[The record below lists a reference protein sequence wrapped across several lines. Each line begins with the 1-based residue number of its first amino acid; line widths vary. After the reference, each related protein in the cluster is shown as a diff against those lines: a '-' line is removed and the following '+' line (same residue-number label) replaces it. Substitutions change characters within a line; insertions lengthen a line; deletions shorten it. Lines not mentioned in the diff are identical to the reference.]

1 MSPSTPSTYP
11 SAPVP
16 PPAWSSISAE
26 SIPKVVSSSIAE
38 SDKVLDS
45 IVALA
50 ASERTFET
58 VVRALAMRT
67 AEMDREVE
75 PSLFMQYVST
85 DKATRDASV
94 EADKAINEW
103 SLTAM
108 TRKDVFEALLDAEKH
123 TKEHSVKLNEEEE
136 RLLERLILERKR
148 NGLGL
153 DESKRKEYLELK
165 KRIMTLEIDFQNACN
180 SEDGAINFTK
190 EELEGVPED
199 VVSGYPV
206 VEENGVQ
213 KYKMTFKTPDYVP
226 VVYVPSSIATTFF
239 RTLRLTR
246 LSSKYADVPETRKRA
261 NLGYEGKTLQNVP
274 LMSEIV
280 KLRHQAAQLLG
291 YKNHAEWV
299 LEVSSSCDVSL
310 TLVKMA
316 KNPESVTSFLA
327 DLESKLRPLGL
338 AEREKLLKL
347 KHEEHAR
354 RGLKQDDKNF
364 WLWDYRYY
372 DRLSVER
379 ELDLD
384 DNLVKE
390 YFPVSHVVP
399 TVLGIYKDLLGVEL
413 IPVPRTEEAGGITW
427 HEEAEMFAVWEEGK
441 AGQDGAFLVS
451 FPPSFVP
458 SPSTPPLWFP
468 ALTFMLLIQGYLH
481 LDLFPR
487 SNKYG
492 HAAVWGLIPGWTDQN
507 GKRQYPVVAM
517 VANLAKPTPTRPAL
531 MKHDDV
537 VTFMHELGHAYHG
550 LLSRTQVGPSWHF
563 RWKSSLIRLRRIPT
577 TVRQVPWTW
586 NADIL
591 RRTSCHYQNKEPL
604 SSDLIAK
611 LIKSRNVNQGL
622 FNLRQ
627 LFFGKYDMAVH
638 TTEYN
643 IGDEGMSKLWC
654 DLREKISLV
663 QVDEKDQVG
672 GQSGFAHIAGGYSA
686 GYYGYLYSQVFSAD
700 MFKTVF
706 GADPMSRDA
715 GMRYREKILR
725 PGGSRLL
732 PPSPLPPLRT
742 LTKMAPKDP
751 TSNPASNH
759 ALTVLQQVIPTLTLP
774 PAPAVV
780 DATWSIHSSFH
791 GATHYQFQL
800 PEGESVTDYERLE
813 RNLCS
818 ERPAH
823 RLTDPLANQLAKACL
838 VANAT
843 LSLLSTALGFPPQLR
858 AASAQLHNLRANS
871 GIQACMFEAYL
882 ATLHDEH
889 GPAVLHA
896 FVRAV
901 YDPLLPVVVE
911 ALRPF
916 HVNQA
921 ALSAQV
927 NYVGL
932 VMEWKAQR
940 GVAAE
945 RRVEFVERESGA
957 GTQARWT
964 VDCTVC
970 DSADPTLAHPKTL
983 SGSAST
989 VKKAKMEAA
998 ALVCQYIGLL

>member
-226 VVYVPSSIATTFF
+226 VV
-239 RTLRLTR
+239 
-246 LSSKYADVPETRKRA
+246 KYADVPETRKRA

-299 LEVSSSCDVSL
+299 LE
-310 TLVKMA
+310 VKMA

-441 AGQDGAFLVS
+441 AGQDGAFL
-451 FPPSFVP
+451 
-458 SPSTPPLWFP
+458 
-468 ALTFMLLIQGYLH
+468 GYLH

-550 LLSRTQVGPSWHF
+550 LLSRTQFAKFHGTAVARDFVEAPSQM
-563 RWKSSLIRLRRIPT
+563 LEN
-577 TVRQVPWTW
+577 WTW

-725 PGGSRLL
+725 PGGSRDEMKSL
-732 PPSPLPPLRT
+732 
-742 LTKMAPKDP
+742 
-751 TSNPASNH
+751 
-759 ALTVLQQVIPTLTLP
+759 
-774 PAPAVV
+774 V
-780 DATWSIHSSFH
+780 DFLGREPNNEAF
-791 GATHYQFQL
+791 L
-800 PEGESVTDYERLE
+800 
-813 RNLCS
+813 
-818 ERPAH
+818 
-823 RLTDPLANQLAKACL
+823 K
-838 VANAT
+838 
-843 LSLLSTALGFPPQLR
+843 SLLG
-858 AASAQLHNLRANS
+858 
-871 GIQACMFEAYL
+871 
-882 ATLHDEH
+882 
-889 GPAVLHA
+889 
-896 FVRAV
+896 
-901 YDPLLPVVVE
+901 
-911 ALRPF
+911 
-916 HVNQA
+916 
-921 ALSAQV
+921 
-927 NYVGL
+927 
-932 VMEWKAQR
+932 K
-940 GVAAE
+940 
-945 RRVEFVERESGA
+945 
-957 GTQARWT
+957 
-964 VDCTVC
+964 
-970 DSADPTLAHPKTL
+970 
-983 SGSAST
+983 
-989 VKKAKMEAA
+989 
-998 ALVCQYIGLL
+998 

>member
-1 MSPSTPSTYP
+1 MSPSTPSSYP

-26 SIPKVVSSSIAE
+26 SIPNVVSSSIAE
-38 SDKVLDS
+38 SNKVLDS
-45 IVALA
+45 IVALPT
-50 ASERTFET
+50 SERTFET

-85 DKATRDASV
+85 DKPIRDASV

-108 TRKDVFEALLDAEKH
+108 TRKDVFEALLDAEQH
-123 TKEHSVKLNEEEE
+123 TKEHGVKLNEEEE

-165 KRIMTLEIDFQNACN
+165 KRIMTLEIDFQNTCN
-180 SEDGAINFTK
+180 SEDGALLFTK

-226 VVYVPSSIATTFF
+226 VV
-239 RTLRLTR
+239 
-246 LSSKYADVPETRKRA
+246 KYANVPETRKRA

-299 LEVSSSCDVSL
+299 LEV
-310 TLVKMA
+310 KMA
-316 KNPESVTSFLA
+316 KNSESVTSFLA

-347 KHEEHAR
+347 KHDEHAR
-354 RGLKQDDKNF
+354 RGLEQDDKNF

-399 TVLGIYKDLLGVEL
+399 TVLSIYKDLLGVEL

-441 AGQDGAFLVS
+441 AGQDGAFL
-451 FPPSFVP
+451 
-458 SPSTPPLWFP
+458 
-468 ALTFMLLIQGYLH
+468 GYLH

-492 HAAVWGLIPGWTDQN
+492 HAAVWGLIPGWTDKD

-550 LLSRTQVGPSWHF
+550 LLSRTQFAKFHGTAVARDFVEAPSQM
-563 RWKSSLIRLRRIPT
+563 LEN
-577 TVRQVPWTW
+577 WTW
-586 NADIL
+586 DADIL
-591 RRTSCHYQNKEPL
+591 RRTSSHYKNNEPL

-611 LIKSRNVNQGL
+611 LIKSRNINQGL

-638 TTEYN
+638 TTEYD

-725 PGGSRLL
+725 PGGSRDEMKSL
-732 PPSPLPPLRT
+732 
-742 LTKMAPKDP
+742 
-751 TSNPASNH
+751 
-759 ALTVLQQVIPTLTLP
+759 
-774 PAPAVV
+774 V
-780 DATWSIHSSFH
+780 DFLGREPNNEAF
-791 GATHYQFQL
+791 L
-800 PEGESVTDYERLE
+800 
-813 RNLCS
+813 
-818 ERPAH
+818 
-823 RLTDPLANQLAKACL
+823 K
-838 VANAT
+838 
-843 LSLLSTALGFPPQLR
+843 SLLG
-858 AASAQLHNLRANS
+858 
-871 GIQACMFEAYL
+871 
-882 ATLHDEH
+882 
-889 GPAVLHA
+889 
-896 FVRAV
+896 
-901 YDPLLPVVVE
+901 
-911 ALRPF
+911 
-916 HVNQA
+916 
-921 ALSAQV
+921 
-927 NYVGL
+927 
-932 VMEWKAQR
+932 K
-940 GVAAE
+940 
-945 RRVEFVERESGA
+945 
-957 GTQARWT
+957 
-964 VDCTVC
+964 
-970 DSADPTLAHPKTL
+970 
-983 SGSAST
+983 
-989 VKKAKMEAA
+989 
-998 ALVCQYIGLL
+998 

>member
-1 MSPSTPSTYP
+1 MSPSTPSSYP

-26 SIPKVVSSSIAE
+26 SIPNVVSSSIAE
-38 SDKVLDS
+38 SNKVLDS
-45 IVALA
+45 IVALPT
-50 ASERTFET
+50 SERTFET

-85 DKATRDASV
+85 DKPIRDASV

-123 TKEHSVKLNEEEE
+123 TKEHGVKLNEEEE
-136 RLLERLILERKR
+136 RLLDRLILERKR

-165 KRIMTLEIDFQNACN
+165 KRIMTLEIDFQNTCN
-180 SEDGAINFTK
+180 SEDGALLFTK

-213 KYKMTFKTPDYVP
+213 KHKMTFKTPDYVP
-226 VVYVPSSIATTFF
+226 VV
-239 RTLRLTR
+239 
-246 LSSKYADVPETRKRA
+246 KYANVPETRKRA

-299 LEVSSSCDVSL
+299 LEV
-310 TLVKMA
+310 KMA
-316 KNPESVTSFLA
+316 KNSESVTSFLA

-347 KHEEHAR
+347 KHDEHAR
-354 RGLKQDDKNF
+354 RGLEQDDKNF

-399 TVLGIYKDLLGVEL
+399 TVLSIYKDLLGVEL

-441 AGQDGAFLVS
+441 AGEDGAFL
-451 FPPSFVP
+451 
-458 SPSTPPLWFP
+458 
-468 ALTFMLLIQGYLH
+468 GYLH

-492 HAAVWGLIPGWTDQN
+492 HAAVWGLIPGWTDKD

-550 LLSRTQVGPSWHF
+550 LLSRTQFAKFHGTAVARDFVEAPSQM
-563 RWKSSLIRLRRIPT
+563 LEN
-577 TVRQVPWTW
+577 WTW
-586 NADIL
+586 DADIL
-591 RRTSCHYQNKEPL
+591 RRTSSHYKNNEPL

-611 LIKSRNVNQGL
+611 LIKSRNINQGL

-638 TTEYN
+638 TTEYD

-725 PGGSRLL
+725 PGGSRDEMKSL
-732 PPSPLPPLRT
+732 
-742 LTKMAPKDP
+742 
-751 TSNPASNH
+751 
-759 ALTVLQQVIPTLTLP
+759 
-774 PAPAVV
+774 V
-780 DATWSIHSSFH
+780 DFLGREPNNEAF
-791 GATHYQFQL
+791 L
-800 PEGESVTDYERLE
+800 
-813 RNLCS
+813 
-818 ERPAH
+818 
-823 RLTDPLANQLAKACL
+823 K
-838 VANAT
+838 
-843 LSLLSTALGFPPQLR
+843 SLLG
-858 AASAQLHNLRANS
+858 
-871 GIQACMFEAYL
+871 
-882 ATLHDEH
+882 
-889 GPAVLHA
+889 
-896 FVRAV
+896 
-901 YDPLLPVVVE
+901 
-911 ALRPF
+911 
-916 HVNQA
+916 
-921 ALSAQV
+921 
-927 NYVGL
+927 
-932 VMEWKAQR
+932 K
-940 GVAAE
+940 
-945 RRVEFVERESGA
+945 
-957 GTQARWT
+957 
-964 VDCTVC
+964 
-970 DSADPTLAHPKTL
+970 
-983 SGSAST
+983 
-989 VKKAKMEAA
+989 
-998 ALVCQYIGLL
+998 